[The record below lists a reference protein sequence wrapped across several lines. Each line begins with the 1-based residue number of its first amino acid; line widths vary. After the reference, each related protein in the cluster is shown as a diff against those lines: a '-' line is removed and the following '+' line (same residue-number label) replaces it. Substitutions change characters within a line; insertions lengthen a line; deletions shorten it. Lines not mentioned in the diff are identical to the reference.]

1 MVQTINPNNHW
12 AVFLSNNTNTQI
24 IINQL
29 LQGKATKPFTD
40 FNHLKGVLFS
50 TITLNEFIEEEAKHE
65 HTDVLKNTSR
75 TLKSMSSGER
85 KKALLAYLLSQQ
97 PDFIIL
103 DNPFDNLDM
112 ASQKLLLDELTQIA
126 TNTAFIQLINR
137 KSDKLSFITNTVTI
151 VGETNNINNK
161 NYSFSHSIPPPIKEY
176 QIDGKE
182 LVSFKN
188 VTVKYEERT
197 IVNTINWTINAGEFW
212 QLVGPNGSGKTTLLT
227 LINGDNPKAYGQDLC
242 LFGKRKGS
250 GETVW
255 DIKEKIG
262 YLTPAMT
269 DLFSTRHSL
278 EQMII
283 SGFFDSIGLYKLPT
297 DIQLKLANQWL
308 VLLEMVH
315 LKTTPFCKL
324 SLGQQRMALIARA
337 MVKHP
342 PLLILD
348 EPTSGLDDHNVAVLS
363 ALINKISAESTTAI
377 LYVSHRTEK
386 DITPQFVYELM
397 PTNEG
402 SVGFVRL

>member
-1 MVQTINPNNHW
+1 MVQAMNSINHW
-12 AVFLSNNTNTQI
+12 AVFLSNNSNSQI
-24 IINQL
+24 LINQL
-29 LQGKATKPFTD
+29 LECKATKPFTG

-50 TITLNEFIEEEAKHE
+50 NITLNGFIEEEAKHE
-65 HTDVLKNTSR
+65 HSPVLENTSR

-85 KKALLAYLLSQQ
+85 KKALLAYLLLQQ

-103 DNPFDNLDM
+103 DNPFDNLDI
-112 ASQKLLLDELTQIA
+112 ASQKLLLEELTKIA
-126 TNTAFIQLINR
+126 AHTAFIQLINR
-137 KSDKLSFITNTVTI
+137 KNDQLPFITNTITI
-151 VGETNNINNK
+151 DGEKNGITNN
-161 NYSFSHSIPPPIKEY
+161 NYSFSGSIPPPIKHY
-176 QIDGKE
+176 KIDTTT
-182 LVSFKN
+182 LVVFKN
-188 VTVKYEERT
+188 VTVKYDDRT
-197 IVNTINWTINAGEFW
+197 IVNAINWTINAGEFW

-227 LINGDNPKAYGQDLC
+227 LINGDNPKAYGQDLF

-269 DLFSTRHSL
+269 DLFSTRHTL
-278 EQMII
+278 EQMVV

-308 VLLEMVH
+308 VLLDMQQ
-315 LKTTPFCKL
+315 LKNIPFYKL

-348 EPTSGLDDHNVAVLS
+348 EPTSGLDDYSVSVLS
-363 ALINKISAESTTAI
+363 ALINKIAEESTTAI

-386 DITPQFVYELM
+386 DITPQFIYELL
-397 PTNEG
+397 PTNVG
-402 SVGFVRL
+402 SMGFVR

>member
-1 MVQTINPNNHW
+1 MVQEINSINHW
-12 AVFLSNNTNTQI
+12 AVFLSNNSNTQI
-24 IINQL
+24 LINQL
-29 LQGKATKPFTD
+29 LECKATKPFTG
-40 FNHLKGVLFS
+40 FNRLKGVLFS

-65 HTDVLKNTSR
+65 HSLVLKNTSR

-103 DNPFDNLDM
+103 DNPFDNLDI
-112 ASQKLLLDELTQIA
+112 ASQKLLLDELTQIGIY
-126 TNTAFIQLINR
+126 TAFIQLINR
-137 KSDKLSFITNTVTI
+137 KNDQLSFIKNTLTIGSQTNDI
-151 VGETNNINNK
+151 SSNS
-161 NYSFSHSIPPPIKEY
+161 YLFSGSIPPPIKHY
-176 QIDGKE
+176 KIDTTT
-182 LVSFKN
+182 LVEFKN
-188 VTVKYEERT
+188 VTIKYDDRT

-227 LINGDNPKAYGQDLC
+227 LINGDNPKAYGQNLY

-269 DLFSTRHSL
+269 DLFSTRHTL

-308 VLLEMVH
+308 ILLEMGH
-315 LKTTPFCKL
+315 LKNTPFCKL

-348 EPTSGLDDHNVAVLS
+348 EPNSGLDDHNVSVLS
-363 ALINKISAESTTAI
+363 ALINKIAAESTTAI

-386 DITPQFVYELM
+386 NITPQFVYELL

-402 SVGFVRL
+402 SMGFVR